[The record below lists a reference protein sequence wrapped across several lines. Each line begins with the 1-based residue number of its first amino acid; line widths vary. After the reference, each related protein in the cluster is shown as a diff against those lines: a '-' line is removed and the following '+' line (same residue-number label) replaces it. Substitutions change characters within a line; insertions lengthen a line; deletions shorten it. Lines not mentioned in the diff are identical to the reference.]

1 MHLIGVKE
9 DNAWLISRW
18 ELTYRVGWDTIV
30 KGVAS
35 VFEFY
40 LQPEVLVN
48 GKPMQVSAKEDILK
62 LQENSNLCIRGMS
75 KIVKVP
81 IMITFYNQLA
91 AVDVNVAQATDE
103 FEGADYERFNHS
115 LCQYMDSIELAMYR

>member
-9 DNAWLISRW
+9 EGAWLISRW
-18 ELTYRVGWDTIV
+18 NLTYRVGWDTIV
-30 KGVAS
+30 KGVS
-35 VFEFY
+35 TVYELY
-40 LQPEVLVN
+40 EQPEVLMD
-48 GKPMQVSAKEDILK
+48 GKPVEIGAKEDILK
-62 LQENSNLCIRGMS
+62 LPERGNLCIRGIS
-75 KIVKVP
+75 KIIKVP

-103 FEGADYERFNHS
+103 FKGADYERFNHS